1 MVTIDDLKN
10 TIKKS
15 FINLGKIPIGVST
28 KPSIF
33 EGKYNEKQLKT
44 LYAFKAVI
52 QNSIK
57 ELINITIGKAIRD
70 EPIDT
75 KKLLANAIRK
85 SIERMG
91 TLAIGYT
98 NVPISEDSQK
108 ILERI
113 NALKNSIRYEGHETP
128 DSAKKKLEDMQK
140 ELNLAN
146 QNDESIKN
154 LQTMIDENIK
164 NIGVSFQNRY
174 SKRTDDTDGN
184 NVNTPS
190 ENNVNTPSGTGVNP
204 SSGTGVNPSSGN
216 DVKPPSGN
224 GDTPLP
230 GNNGDT
236 PSENNGD
243 TPSENNGE
251 LDSKDDLSVV
261 DEKDKSKI
269 DTKIDSSLIKP
280 LLDAILQIIN
290 EPSEM
295 PITIDIIFNDNN
307 KPNAKNELEIVLN
320 YVLKPSSN
328 GIITRI
334 TSEPDKINSIP
345 IPMSRLDNEEI
356 EKLRGIII
364 KAIEDGV
371 TGLEKPSTIS
381 DDKLIEIET
390 NIVNGIN
397 SLFSSRPPNTDNS
410 GVNEYLG
417 ALLLDNISDDLNKEN
432 ANDLIKKTNLE
443 SDLILSKTLK
453 PYRNLTDSDFDTKF
467 DIFWKELWNLGKQNR
482 SEILNGNENLEKLL
496 KSGFLQSFKGNKK
509 FAFIL
514 NKFLRTTKLNFDF
527 GTYPEIK
534 PLVYWSINDLTMNES
549 DKQTIYKM
557 FYPNEDI
564 PTENPPLAIN
574 NNKNNSKIKLIG
586 DIITNT
592 EPNIELKLVLDK
604 ISDVLIDHKKS
615 LYDLVLDAISKEF
628 DDNDEYNNLI
638 EQIKNYIMIL
648 EDDFNF
654 YDEVVYPIKEYITNS
669 NNNVSDCI
677 DTSTY
682 IIDLWLKTLDVYDDI
697 SNEEPQNL
705 SNMLKMSKFI
715 QFLGVIFTT
724 NQSKCESIQ

>member
-174 SKRTDDTDGN
+174 SKRTDDTDGNNVNTPSEN

-397 SLFSSRPPNTDNS
+397 SLFSSRPQNTDNS

-417 ALLLDNISDDLNKEN
+417 ALLLDNISDDLNK
-432 ANDLIKKTNLE
+432 
-443 SDLILSKTLK
+443 
-453 PYRNLTDSDFDTKF
+453 
-467 DIFWKELWNLGKQNR
+467 
-482 SEILNGNENLEKLL
+482 
-496 KSGFLQSFKGNKK
+496 
-509 FAFIL
+509 
-514 NKFLRTTKLNFDF
+514 
-527 GTYPEIK
+527 
-534 PLVYWSINDLTMNES
+534 
-549 DKQTIYKM
+549 
-557 FYPNEDI
+557 
-564 PTENPPLAIN
+564 
-574 NNKNNSKIKLIG
+574 IG
-586 DIITNT
+586 RAH
-592 EPNIELKLVLDK
+592 V
-604 ISDVLIDHKKS
+604 
-615 LYDLVLDAISKEF
+615 
-628 DDNDEYNNLI
+628 
-638 EQIKNYIMIL
+638 
-648 EDDFNF
+648 
-654 YDEVVYPIKEYITNS
+654 
-669 NNNVSDCI
+669 
-677 DTSTY
+677 
-682 IIDLWLKTLDVYDDI
+682 
-697 SNEEPQNL
+697 
-705 SNMLKMSKFI
+705 
-715 QFLGVIFTT
+715 
-724 NQSKCESIQ
+724 